1 MTVRETALETALET
15 EAGLDPGAGWRR
27 ASGAGIAAW
36 ARAAAPL
43 AEAAVAT
50 PAEPWRCGGTW
61 FVGLDALDNDTRG
74 TVGATDFPWDEVGL
88 APTAL
93 HRAQVSVVRP
103 GYPQPSPDETEA
115 GFRFRLNRDSA
126 HLDGLI
132 AEGPEKRRRVVEP
145 HRWIIGLPL
154 NAADAGASPLVVW
167 EGSHEIMRAGLLA
180 ALQGVPEADWGAVD
194 ITEAYQKARKRVF
207 AECARVEL
215 PGVPGEAVVLH
226 RLLVHGVAPWA
237 KGARAAG
244 EGRMVAYFRPVMGSV
259 GAWLLAP

>member
-1 MTVRETALETALET
+1 MTVRGTALETAVATET
-15 EAGLDPGAGWRR
+15 GAGAGWRR
-27 ASGAGIAAW
+27 VSGAGIAAW

-43 AEAAVAT
+43 AEAAVRAST
-50 PAEPWRCGGTW
+50 ESWRCGGTW
-61 FVGLDALDNDTRG
+61 FVGLDALDNDARG
-74 TVGATDFPWDEVGL
+74 GVGGAEFPWDEVGL

-103 GYPQPSPDETEA
+103 GYPQPSPDETDA
-115 GFRFRLNRDSA
+115 AFRFRLNRDSA

-145 HRWIIGLPL
+145 HRWIVGLPL

-167 EGSHEIMRAGLLA
+167 EGSHEIMGAALLA
-180 ALQGVPEADWGAVD
+180 ALRGVPEADWGTVD
-194 ITEAYQKARKRVF
+194 ITAAYQAARKHVF

-215 PGVPGEAVVLH
+215 PGSPGEAVVLH

-237 KGARAAG
+237 EGARAAG
-244 EGRMVAYFRPVMGSV
+244 EGRAVAYFRPLMETV
-259 GAWLLAP
+259 AEWLLAP